1 MSEIWV
7 DSDKARQVSR
17 GEYTICSIINT
28 DIDGDDDDDEVEV
41 DDKV

>member
-1 MSEIWV
+1 MSEIWI
-7 DSDKARQVSR
+7 DSDKARQVSG

-28 DIDGDDDDDEVEV
+28 DTDGDDNDDEV